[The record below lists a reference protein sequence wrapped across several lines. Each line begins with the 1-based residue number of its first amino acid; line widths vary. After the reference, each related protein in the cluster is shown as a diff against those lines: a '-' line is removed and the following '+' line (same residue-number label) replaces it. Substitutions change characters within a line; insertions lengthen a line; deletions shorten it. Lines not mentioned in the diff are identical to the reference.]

1 MLETMQER
9 VELLKSGISGK
20 HIEYLYI
27 TGNNMKIINSNLL
40 YTVEESPI
48 VPIWNIGKGD
58 SK

>member
-9 VELLKSGISGK
+9 VKLLKTGLSGK
-20 HIEYLYI
+20 CIENLYI
-27 TGNNMKIINSNLL
+27 TGNNMKIINVNLL

-48 VPIWNIGKGD
+48 VPIWNIRKGD

>member
-9 VELLKSGISGK
+9 VKLLKSGISGK
-20 HIEYLYI
+20 RIEYLYV
-27 TGNNMKIINSNLL
+27 TGNDMKIINSNLL

-48 VPIWNIGKGD
+48 VPTWDIRKGD